1 MYKTINKNKI
11 KYLASFGLL
20 LASIIW
26 GGAYVAVMSSLDMIP
41 PLYVMAIRFT
51 IALIGLSL
59 VFFKRLKKITKGD
72 LIAGIVLGVLMFIS
86 YIFQTY
92 GLKYTTA
99 SKNAFL
105 TTSYVVMVP
114 FLNWMISR
122 KKPDSYGIFAAFL
135 AIVGIGFLSLQG
147 DMSINPGDLLTLMCG
162 VFFALHLIY
171 IDRFTVKSDPII
183 LTVLQIGVSG
193 ILSWICAPLVDG
205 ALPSIQGGQAMS
217 ELVMS
222 LLYLGIAST
231 MVGFLLQNIGQKYT
245 EPSTAALLLSMESV
259 FGVLFSVLMLGEV
272 LSVRMAYGCILIFVA
287 IIISETK
294 LEFLQG
300 RRLKKNEDK
309 TITLEE

>member
-72 LIAGIVLGVLMFIS
+72 LIAGIVLGVLMFMS

-294 LEFLQG
+294 IEFLQG

>member
-1 MYKTINKNKI
+1 MSKKKI
-11 KYLASFGLL
+11 KYLATLGLL

-26 GGAYVAVMSSLDMIP
+26 GGAYVAVMSSVNLIS

-59 VFFKRLKKITKGD
+59 VFHKRLRKMTKRD
-72 LIAGIVLGVLMFIS
+72 FIAGLILGILMFLS

-114 FLNWMISR
+114 FLHWIIS
-122 KKPDSYGIFAAFL
+122 KKRPDSYGIFAAFL
-135 AIVGIGFLSLQG
+135 AIVGIGLLSLQG
-147 DMSINPGDLLTLMCG
+147 DMTINLGDLLTLICG

-171 IDRFTVKSDPII
+171 IDLFTAKSDPII
-183 LTVLQIGVSG
+183 LTILQIGISG
-193 ILSWICAPLVDG
+193 VLSWICAPIVDG
-205 ALPSIQGGQAMS
+205 GFPVISDSQAIS
-217 ELVMS
+217 ELIIS
-222 LLYLGIAST
+222 LLYLGLAST
-231 MVGFLLQNIGQKYT
+231 MIGFLLQNVGQKYT
-245 EPSTAALLLSMESV
+245 EPSTAALILSMESV
-259 FGVLFSVLMLGEV
+259 FGVLFSVLLLGEI

-300 RRLKKNEDK
+300 RRLKKYEDE

>member
-72 LIAGIVLGVLMFIS
+72 LIAGIVLGVLMFMS

>member
-51 IALIGLSL
+51 IALIGLSF

-294 LEFLQG
+294 IEFLQG

>member
-1 MYKTINKNKI
+1 MTSKNKSR
-11 KYLASFGLL
+11 YLANFGLV

-59 VFFKRLKKITKGD
+59 FFYKKIKKISKRD
-72 LIAGIVLGVLMFIS
+72 LVAGLVLGVLMFLS

-114 FLNWMISR
+114 FLNWIISK
-122 KKPDSYGIFAAFL
+122 KKPDSYGMFAAFL
-135 AIVGIGFLSLQG
+135 AIVGIGLLSLQG
-147 DMSINPGDLLTLMCG
+147 DMTMNIGDILTLMCG

-171 IDRFTVKSDPII
+171 IDYYTVKSDPII
-183 LTVLQIGVSG
+183 LTILQIGIAG
-193 ILSWICAPLVDG
+193 ILSWICAPIVDG
-205 ALPSIQGGQAMS
+205 AIPVITDNKAMS
-217 ELVMS
+217 ELVIS

-231 MVGFLLQNIGQKYT
+231 MIGFLLQNVGQKYT
-245 EPSTAALLLSMESV
+245 EPTTAALILSMESV
-259 FGVLFSVLMLGEV
+259 FGVLFSVTFLAEV
-272 LSVRMAYGCILIFVA
+272 LTVRMAYGCVLIFIA

>member
-1 MYKTINKNKI
+1 MIETISKKKI
-11 KYLASFGLL
+11 KYLALFGLL
-20 LASIIW
+20 FASIIW

-51 IALIGLSL
+51 IALIGLS
-59 VFFKRLKKITKGD
+59 VIFYKRIMKMTKRD
-72 LIAGIVLGVLMFIS
+72 LLAGLILGILMFLS

-105 TTSYVVMVP
+105 TTSYVIMVP
-114 FLNWMISR
+114 FFNWIIN
-122 KKPDSYGIFAAFL
+122 KKKADSYSIFAAIL
-135 AIVGIGFLSLQG
+135 AILGIGLLSLQG
-147 DMSINPGDLLTLMCG
+147 DMTINLGDLLTLICG
-162 VFFALHLIY
+162 IFFALHLIY

-183 LTVLQIGVSG
+183 LTVLQIGIAG
-193 ILSWICAPLVDG
+193 LLSWICAPIVDG
-205 ALPSIQGGQAMS
+205 ALPVITDSQAMS
-217 ELVMS
+217 ELTIS

-231 MVGFLLQNIGQKYT
+231 MIGFLLQNVGQKYT
-245 EPSTAALLLSMESV
+245 DPSTAALILSLESV
-259 FGVLFSVLMLGEV
+259 FGVLFSVLLLGEV
-272 LSVRMAYGCILIFVA
+272 LSVKMANGCILIFVA

-300 RRLKKNEDK
+300 RRLKKNEDE